1 MSCLNGCTGMADAT
15 PIPHSL
21 PDASGSQSCQCDT
34 THLEVL
40 CRHHANL
47 IDVIDSHK
55 SFAKLLHQ
63 LFSKKVMESDM
74 YKKFLINNPQ
84 CLLTVLSGQ
93 LLLDISELLEM
104 KKKQQRY

>member
-1 MSCLNGCTGMADAT
+1 MIPLQNVCLTHTYKCHVLMVEQEWPADAT

-47 IDVIDSHK
+47 IDVIDSHE

-63 LFSKKVMESDM
+63 PYF
-74 YKKFLINNPQ
+74 
-84 CLLTVLSGQ
+84 
-93 LLLDISELLEM
+93 
-104 KKKQQRY
+104 QRRS